1 MSFPK
6 TLNVP
11 DKSSLL
17 VPQTTKASATGPTTA
32 VSYETASLE
41 IRSIRGSPYLPSS
54 PVDSQQFDGRSIIS
68 TSGMSEYIADL
79 NDLPSIRHDINP
91 TSIKTG
97 GTGSRSFKFLNC
109 FQTLDSELSNMDF
122 FTKYISIL
130 KGDDKAQFNNKL
142 KHFFIFSS
150 AGKPIYSMNGS
161 DDIVI
166 GYMGILTTI
175 VSSFQENFN
184 QELQVLELG
193 QGLKIVAVNKSP
205 IILISISKLL
215 FETVESVH
223 LQLDTLY
230 CYLIGI
236 LSKSVIDKHF
246 NNRLNYDLRRILS
259 PLDFENLDELCLDLT
274 YGIPNTSDR
283 TQDSTFG
290 LYTSQVLLPL
300 SRESVK
306 IRHTLR
312 SKLNSI
318 VNTNNEDVLFT
329 ILLSG
334 NGKILNYLHP
344 KQHNLPNKDLNM
356 LLFIIHSLLKNQSQQ
371 DEDLWL
377 PLCMPTFNDHG
388 FLYVFVRQ
396 WQDLVL
402 MLISGSK
409 NSFDALKLSANE
421 ICTKL
426 NNKQELAV
434 KLINELSIPLSI
446 EVPFV
451 FKHFIYKDIR
461 LNQFVMSELPTHEF
475 SSFQF
480 LKCYNELKVSQA
492 KIIKHDNNLNYK
504 KLTYLQDR
512 DITGFMLMD
521 KYYEF
526 YCIIE
531 RSSEQETITSKK
543 LIQISSQIIRWC
555 KKNHARLFVTI

>member
-223 LQLDTLY
+223 LQLISTL
-230 CYLIGI
+230 I
-236 LSKSVIDKHF
+236 ID
-246 NNRLNYDLRRILS
+246 
-259 PLDFENLDELCLDLT
+259 
-274 YGIPNTSDR
+274 
-283 TQDSTFG
+283 
-290 LYTSQVLLPL
+290 
-300 SRESVK
+300 
-306 IRHTLR
+306 
-312 SKLNSI
+312 
-318 VNTNNEDVLFT
+318 
-329 ILLSG
+329 
-334 NGKILNYLHP
+334 
-344 KQHNLPNKDLNM
+344 
-356 LLFIIHSLLKNQSQQ
+356 
-371 DEDLWL
+371 
-377 PLCMPTFNDHG
+377 
-388 FLYVFVRQ
+388 
-396 WQDLVL
+396 
-402 MLISGSK
+402 
-409 NSFDALKLSANE
+409 
-421 ICTKL
+421 
-426 NNKQELAV
+426 
-434 KLINELSIPLSI
+434 
-446 EVPFV
+446 
-451 FKHFIYKDIR
+451 
-461 LNQFVMSELPTHEF
+461 
-475 SSFQF
+475 
-480 LKCYNELKVSQA
+480 
-492 KIIKHDNNLNYK
+492 
-504 KLTYLQDR
+504 
-512 DITGFMLMD
+512 
-521 KYYEF
+521 
-526 YCIIE
+526 
-531 RSSEQETITSKK
+531 
-543 LIQISSQIIRWC
+543 
-555 KKNHARLFVTI
+555 

>member
-1 MSFPK
+1 M
-6 TLNVP
+6 
-11 DKSSLL
+11 
-17 VPQTTKASATGPTTA
+17 
-32 VSYETASLE
+32 
-41 IRSIRGSPYLPSS
+41 
-54 PVDSQQFDGRSIIS
+54 
-68 TSGMSEYIADL
+68 
-79 NDLPSIRHDINP
+79 
-91 TSIKTG
+91 
-97 GTGSRSFKFLNC
+97 
-109 FQTLDSELSNMDF
+109 
-122 FTKYISIL
+122 
-130 KGDDKAQFNNKL
+130 
-142 KHFFIFSS
+142 
-150 AGKPIYSMNGS
+150 
-161 DDIVI
+161 
-166 GYMGILTTI
+166 
-175 VSSFQENFN
+175 
-184 QELQVLELG
+184 
-193 QGLKIVAVNKSP
+193 AVNKSP

-259 PLDFENLDELCLDLT
+259 PLDFENLDELCLNLT

-409 NSFDALKLSANE
+409 TL
-421 ICTKL
+421 
-426 NNKQELAV
+426 
-434 KLINELSIPLSI
+434 
-446 EVPFV
+446 
-451 FKHFIYKDIR
+451 
-461 LNQFVMSELPTHEF
+461 
-475 SSFQF
+475 
-480 LKCYNELKVSQA
+480 
-492 KIIKHDNNLNYK
+492 
-504 KLTYLQDR
+504 
-512 DITGFMLMD
+512 LM
-521 KYYEF
+521 
-526 YCIIE
+526 
-531 RSSEQETITSKK
+531 R
-543 LIQISSQIIRWC
+543 
-555 KKNHARLFVTI
+555 